1 MHQSLRWFWTGINLR
16 GSGSDW
22 FDNRPVAVDQLFCNS
37 DLLREEMVMVSASVE
52 WIGSLTCQ
60 HIMVMDC
67 AVDATDR
74 CQRWT
79 GVESNPGTADVGA
92 AVASL
97 TWPDVEVAR
106 NWATNLR
113 TARLCSRVSTR
124 DFSNCS
130 TASLTECPPWRAVLW
145 VAAQGWWIESPLSA
159 SCSPWERPWTF
170 WLAHTVDVYQLRK
183 LSTEHLL
190 LDVTMPTRTHMGS
203 HKHEQKRALAF
214 PGKGKMN

>member
-145 VAAQGWWIESPLSA
+145 VAAQGWWVVSALLHVHLESILIPPDWPRLWLESPTIIQWIQWHLS
-159 SCSPWERPWTF
+159 SS
-170 WLAHTVDVYQLRK
+170 LALVSV
-183 LSTEHLL
+183 
-190 LDVTMPTRTHMGS
+190 S
-203 HKHEQKRALAF
+203 HSARVLAT
-214 PGKGKMN
+214 KQ